1 MAGGSIARFLTHA
14 TWGHRTAFTLDA
26 TPLPAEEK
34 ARRKRPSPRWKAK
47 QADQLTK
54 LGSVG
59 DY

>member
-26 TPLPAEEK
+26 KPLPAEE
-34 ARRKRPSPRWKAK
+34 RPDASGVPALESQ